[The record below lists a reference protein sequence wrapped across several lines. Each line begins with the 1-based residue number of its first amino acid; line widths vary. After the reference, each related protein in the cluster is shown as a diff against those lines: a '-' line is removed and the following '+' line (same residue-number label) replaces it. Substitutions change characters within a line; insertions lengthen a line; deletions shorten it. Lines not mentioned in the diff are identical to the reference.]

1 MKKTL
6 LLLLAS
12 IFTLAA
18 WGDEPFRK
26 HRYDLFKVLPPA
38 EGSIVFVGNSIT
50 DMHPWV
56 EAFRSDNEIPL
67 PIVNRGNSGTYSTEQ
82 SDNLESYLINKP
94 QKLFLMIGTND
105 IATSGGLNFKSEQVF
120 AYVKSIVQRI
130 HKRSPETQVYLQSIL
145 NNNTSNRPAER
156 WLETNRLVKAFV
168 EETNEDWLKYVD
180 LYDMLSGVASGGV
193 WSYDNLHLTAASYQ
207 KWVETLC
214 DQYLLD
220 CEQPSHP
227 YYLNNASEQ
236 QQNGGLSGSHGM
248 RATYFSLL
256 PIQSDDI
263 LFFGDEE
270 VKNGEWN
277 ELFGNSHFKNR
288 GSGWGY
294 GGLSLENASKIVEAT
309 FSRTDVAKLHP
320 RAILVY
326 AGTSDIMGSDDI
338 ETVKLNYTRLM
349 EAIIANS
356 PESTIY
362 LIGVHPTNN
371 ATTNTTR
378 IAVLNEYLS
387 NLGPDQVKYID
398 CYTPFLD
405 GDVANTT
412 YIKNTNYL
420 YGLGYVKMAN
430 IIKDRLLSDM
440 PDLTFNVISEEEA
453 ANRIAQADRRN
464 AIGQALTAGHVANV
478 GSGMGQY
485 GEAGMAAFNAK
496 AEEAY
501 TLLAQSSITET
512 EAAEMANALR
522 TALAEALNQP
532 TVSTEDDEHWY
543 QLHSL
548 RANDYYISSQ
558 GASAGVVGSNTTSTY
573 ARSMWKFVR
582 RDDGSYDIINRAFN
596 SYLNPVATYNTQINT
611 VTTQPESGWT
621 VSYGNTPGYYIISS
635 GEVELNQTQ
644 SGQGYKIFNWSN
656 TATKGCD
663 RSDTGCQFLIEE
675 APEPEADPTYV
686 EDQGYS
692 FLLSEE
698 PTDDAWGETIHWY
711 KMKTARNAWLVA
723 NSGTDVDMTADEPAD
738 YNEYALWCVT
748 GNTVSGYTF
757 YNKAKGPGMK
767 VTYASVADN
776 QKAVMAATGTY
787 TAFTLNTSTAATDSY
802 AFHYGDK
809 CYLNNRSSKL
819 ATWNDDRGANDG
831 GSSFLFIEVSNEPHP
846 NELTITVDKPNG
858 TLYNGSGGTTGNYF
872 STWKSSTR
880 PQVTFGCGTVNNMNW
895 SGDNLQLFTGSAASS
910 TYTLTAPV
918 GYIIDSYSFTFANND
933 HSTDLTLTMDDGTA
947 YTTSQTAAT
956 RSVNCVA
963 LSSLSFTL
971 AGTNSMGVVLTDF
984 TLHIKKDIPEQ
995 PVTSTEGDEHWY
1007 YITSASTK
1015 TYCAGKVMYYDS
1027 EQDLMRFDTKSFSA
1041 DRIWSFWEQDGK
1053 LAIKN
1058 YNGEYIGTAGDGT
1071 GGSTKF
1077 GKSTEPNYI
1086 YTIEPS
1092 YDFFIIKDT
1101 QTELHAQETGAVIVR
1116 WGAAA
1121 GGASLWRFDPVDM
1134 SQPEAA
1140 LSTTT
1145 VKQGKVTTGIGNKD
1159 QGIVKSIMQVRGLT
1173 GAISLQAVSGKVV
1186 ASSLSDVSKVKAY
1199 MASTEGELVVD
1210 NSQMEWR
1217 DTNGTLFGEASEIAA
1232 DGSFTINGQANL
1244 SPGTYHLWIALD
1256 INDAA
1261 TEGNTVDAQITSYT
1275 IDNAIVEEANGN
1287 PQYEATIFLSEGAV
1301 LLPYDCGSRYYRIPA
1316 ITTVVKQKPDGTK
1329 YTRLVTL
1336 TDDRLQHNGDLPNQV
1351 YVVAQYSD
1359 DLGRTWSQPLRVA
1372 GGTDLGGDY
1381 GHGDASI
1388 VTDRTNGR
1396 IIGIMTS
1403 AGTYKTGF
1411 WGSTAAQPLR
1421 WKTISSDDGGET
1433 WTIPVDHT
1441 TSLYGVGSPN
1451 PTWKGGFSGSGAA
1464 LQKRDGTLVSSF
1476 ALRDENDV
1484 RHFYLIMSE
1493 DGGQSW
1499 HFNGTSGTTNA
1510 DEPKTLERN
1519 NGDLSIFVR
1528 ANGYNYHN
1536 VTSDDGV
1543 TWKYAPETRFTSG
1556 INGTACD
1563 GEYMVWCSTL
1573 DQNPWNIA
1581 FQTLPNAS
1589 SRMNVSIAISTDEGE
1604 TFAEAK
1610 TICPWG
1616 SGYSTATVL
1625 PDGTLGVYFEED
1637 GYNGGWNYTMRFVRF
1652 SLKWAT
1658 DGQYQFTEDSPFH
1671 PVGWSSVPEG
1681 IDDVTANST
1690 PSHTATYDLQGRRI
1704 NHPSTVSTGVYIK
1717 DGKKLIV
1724 R

>member
-1 MKKTL
+1 MKKAL
-6 LLLLAS
+6 LLLWAS

-105 IATSGGLNFKSEQVF
+105 IATSGGLNFEPTQVF

-220 CEQPSHP
+220 CEPSHP

-309 FSRTDVAKLHP
+309 FSRTYVAKLHP
-320 RAILVY
+320 KAILVY
-326 AGTSDIMGSDDI
+326 AGTSDITGSDDI

-356 PESTIY
+356 PESRIY

-387 NLGPDQVKYID
+387 TLGPDQVKYID

-453 ANRIAQADRRN
+453 ANRIAQADLRN
-464 AIGQALTAGHVANV
+464 SIGQALTAGHVVNV

-501 TLLAQSSITET
+501 TLLAKSSISET
-512 EAAEMANALR
+512 EAADMASALR
-522 TALAEALNQP
+522 TAVAEALNQP
-532 TVSTEDDEHWY
+532 TASTEGNEHWY
-543 QLHSL
+543 QIHSL
-548 RANDYYISSQ
+548 RANNYYITSQ
-558 GASAGVVGSNTTSTY
+558 GSAAGVVSSDTTSIY

-582 RDDGSYDIINRAFN
+582 RDDGSYDIIDRAFN
-596 SYLNPVATYNTQINT
+596 AYLNPTAAYNSQITTTATR
-611 VTTQPESGWT
+611 PASGWT
-621 VSYGNTPGYYIISS
+621 LSYGNTPGYYIISS
-635 GEVELNQTQ
+635 GEVQLNQTKAA
-644 SGQGYKIFNWSN
+644 QGYKLYNWSN
-656 TATKGCD
+656 EATKGAD
-663 RSDTGCQFLIEE
+663 RNDTGCQFLIEE
-675 APEPEADPTYV
+675 APEPADEPTFV

-698 PTDDAWGETIHWY
+698 PTADAWGGTVHWY

-723 NSGTDVDMTADEPAD
+723 NSGTDVDMATTEPAD
-738 YNEYALWCVT
+738 DNEYGLWCIT
-748 GNTVSGYTF
+748 GNTVSGYTL

-787 TAFTLNTSTAATDSY
+787 TAFILNASTAATDSY
-802 AFHYGDK
+802 AFHYGDN
-809 CYLNNRSSKL
+809 CYLNNRDNKL
-819 ATWNDDRGANDG
+819 ATWNSTNGANDG
-831 GSSFLFIEVSNEPHP
+831 GSSFLFTEVSDEPLP
-846 NELTITVDKPNG
+846 SELSITVDKPNG

-872 STWKSSTR
+872 STWKSTSR
-880 PQVTFGCGTVNNMNW
+880 PQATFGCGTTNNMNW
-895 SGDNLQLFTGSAASS
+895 SGDNLQLFTGTSASS
-910 TYTLTAPV
+910 AYTLTAPA
-918 GYIIDSYSFTFANND
+918 GYVIDSYSFTFANNG
-933 HSTDLTLTMDDGTA
+933 HTTGLTLTMDDGTV

-956 RSVNCVA
+956 RSASNVA
-963 LSSLSFTL
+963 LSSVGFTL
-971 AGTNSMGVVLTDF
+971 AGTNGQGVVLTDF
-984 TLHIKKDIPEQ
+984 TLHIKKDVPEP
-995 PVTSTEGDEHWY
+995 PVISTEGNEHWY
-1007 YITSASTK
+1007 YITSASSNA
-1015 TYCAGKVMYYDS
+1015 YCAGKVMYYDA
-1027 EQDLMRFDTKSFSA
+1027 EQDRMRFGDKSFSP
-1041 DRIWSFWEQDGK
+1041 DRVWSFWEQDGK

-1058 YNGEYIGTAGDGT
+1058 YNGDYIGTAGAGT
-1071 GGSTKF
+1071 GGTTQF
-1077 GKSTEPNYI
+1077 GKSEEPNYI
-1086 YTIEPS
+1086 YTVQS
-1092 YDFFIIKDT
+1092 AYGFFTIKDSGV
-1101 QTELHAQETGAVIVR
+1101 ELHAQQAGAVIVR
-1116 WGAAA
+1116 WGAAEDN
-1121 GGASLWRFDPVDM
+1121 ASLWRFDAVDT
-1134 SQPEAA
+1134 SHPEAVLA
-1140 LSTTT
+1140 STT
-1145 VKQGKVTTGIGNKD
+1145 VKQGKVTTGIGNTD
-1159 QGIVKSIMQVRGLT
+1159 QPIVRTTLRVSGLT
-1173 GAISLQAVSGKVV
+1173 GSVNVSAIKGHVV
-1186 ASSLSDVSKVKAY
+1186 ATDLADVKSVKAY
-1199 MASTEGELVVD
+1199 LATNNRELFID
-1210 NSQMEWR
+1210 KDQKMTWR
-1217 DTNGTLFGEASEIAA
+1217 EENGTLLGEANSIGA
-1232 DGSFTINGQANL
+1232 DGAFDIHFSQDLPVGEHN
-1244 SPGTYHLWIALD
+1244 LWIAYD
-1256 INDAA
+1256 IAEDA
-1261 TEGNTVDAQITSYT
+1261 TEGHTVDATVSGYVVDGT
-1275 IDNAIVEEANGN
+1275 EVAEANGN
-1287 PQYEATIFLSEGAV
+1287 PQYAVTIFLSEGAA
-1301 LLPYDCGSRYYRIPA
+1301 LMPYDCGSRYYRIPA
-1316 ITTVVKQKPDGTK
+1316 ITTVKKRLDDGTIVD
-1329 YTRLVTL
+1329 RLVTL
-1336 TDDRLQHNGDLPNQV
+1336 TDDRLQHNGDLPNML
-1351 YVVAQYSD
+1351 YIVAQYSD
-1359 DLGRTWSQPLRVA
+1359 DLGRTWTRPQRVA
-1372 GGTDLGGDY
+1372 AGENLGGNY

-1388 VTDRTNGR
+1388 VTDRDNGN
-1396 IIGIMTS
+1396 IIGIMTA
-1403 AGTYKTGF
+1403 AGTYGHGF
-1411 WGSTAAQPLR
+1411 WASTAAEPQL
-1421 WKTISSDDGGET
+1421 WKTIMSSDGGET
-1433 WTIPVDHT
+1433 WTTPVDHT
-1441 TSLYGVGSPN
+1441 KSLYGVDSPN

-1476 ALRDENDV
+1476 VNRDANDV
-1484 RHFYLIMSE
+1484 RNFHFFMSF
-1493 DGGQSW
+1493 DHGQSW
-1499 HFNGTSGTTNA
+1499 QVVGTSGTTNA

-1536 VTSDDGV
+1536 VTSDNGT
-1543 TWKYAPETRFTSG
+1543 TWHYAPETRFTSG
-1556 INGTACD
+1556 ISGTACD
-1563 GEYMVWCSTL
+1563 GEYMTWCSTL
-1573 DQNPWNIA
+1573 DGNLWDIA
-1581 FQTLPNAS
+1581 FETLPNSS
-1589 SRMNVSIAISTDEGE
+1589 SRQNVSICLSTDEGE
-1604 TFAEAK
+1604 TFGTPK

-1616 SGYSTATVL
+1616 SGYSTAVVL
-1625 PDGTLGVYFEED
+1625 PDGTLGVYYEED
-1637 GYNGGWNYTMRFVRF
+1637 GYYNANNYVLRFVRF
-1652 SLKWAT
+1652 SLDWAS
-1658 DGQYQFTEDSPFH
+1658 DGQYQFTEEQPFH
-1671 PVGWSSVPEG
+1671 PILSSYIPTG
-1681 IDDVTANST
+1681 ISHATAPAADSFI
-1690 PSHTATYDLQGRRI
+1690 YDLQGRRLKDAPTPGI
-1704 NHPSTVSTGVYIK
+1704 YIRNRQK
-1717 DGKKLIV
+1717 VLIK
-1724 R
+1724 

>member
-105 IATSGGLNFKSEQVF
+105 IATSGGLNFKPEQVF

-193 WSYDNLHLTAASYQ
+193 WSYDKLHLTAASYQ
-207 KWVETLC
+207 KWVEKLC
-214 DQYLLD
+214 NQYLLD
-220 CEQPSHP
+220 GEPSHP
-227 YYLNNASEQ
+227 YYPNNASEQ

-248 RATYFSLL
+248 RATYFSVL

-326 AGTSDIMGSDDI
+326 AGTSDVLGSDDL

-356 PESTIY
+356 PESRIY

-440 PDLTFNVISEEEA
+440 PDLTFNVITEEEA
-453 ANRIAQADRRN
+453 ANRIAQADLRN
-464 AIGQALTAGHVANV
+464 SIGQALTAGHVVNV

-501 TLLAQSSITET
+501 TLLAKSSISET
-512 EAAEMANALR
+512 EAADMASALR
-522 TALAEALNQP
+522 TAVAEALNQP
-532 TVSTEDDEHWY
+532 TASTEGNEHWY

-548 RANDYYISSQ
+548 RANDYYITSQ
-558 GASAGVVGSNTTSTY
+558 GSAAGVVGSNTTSTY

-582 RDDGSYDIINRAFN
+582 RDDGTYDIIDRAYN
-596 SYLNPVATYNTQINT
+596 AYLNPTAAYNSQITTVAT
-611 VTTQPESGWT
+611 QPASGWT

-644 SGQGYKIFNWSN
+644 AAQGYKLYNWSN
-656 TATKGCD
+656 DATKGAD
-663 RSDTGCQFLIEE
+663 RNDTGCQFLIEE
-675 APEPEADPTYV
+675 APEPMEEPTFV

-698 PTDDAWGETIHWY
+698 PTADAWGETVHWY

-723 NSGTDVDMTADEPAD
+723 NTGTDVDMATTEPAD
-738 YNEYALWCVT
+738 DNEYGLWCIT
-748 GNTVSGYTF
+748 GNTVSGYTL

-787 TAFTLNTSTAATDSY
+787 TAFILNASTAATDSY

-809 CYLNNRSSKL
+809 CYLNNRSNKL
-819 ATWNDDRGANDG
+819 ATWNDTRGANDG
-831 GSSFLFIEVSNEPHP
+831 GSSFLFTEVSDEPLP

-872 STWKSSTR
+872 STWKSASR
-880 PQVTFGCGTVNNMNW
+880 PQVTFGCGTTNNMNW
-895 SGDNLQLFTGSAASS
+895 SGNNLQLFTGSAASS
-910 TYTLTAPV
+910 AYTLSAPA
-918 GYIIDSYSFTFANND
+918 GYVIDSYSFTFANNS
-933 HSTDLTLTMDDGTA
+933 HATGLTMTMDDGTV

-956 RSVNCVA
+956 RSASNVA

-971 AGTNSMGVVLTDF
+971 AGTNGQGVVLTDF
-984 TLHIKKDIPEQ
+984 TLHIKKDVPEP
-995 PVTSTEGDEHWY
+995 PVTSTEDNVRWY
-1007 YITSASTK
+1007 YITNASTK
-1015 TYCAGKVMYYDS
+1015 AYCAGKVMYYDA
-1027 EQDLMRFDTKSFSA
+1027 ELDLMRFGDKSFSP

-1058 YNGEYIGTAGDGT
+1058 FNGDYIGTAGTGT
-1071 GGSTKF
+1071 GGATQF
-1077 GKSTEPNYI
+1077 GKSEEANPI
-1086 YTIEPS
+1086 YTIQS
-1092 YDFFIIKDT
+1092 AYGFFTIKDSNV
-1101 QTELHAQETGAVIVR
+1101 ELHAQEAGAVIVR
-1116 WGAAA
+1116 WGAAEDN
-1121 GGASLWRFDPVDM
+1121 ASLWRFDPVDA
-1134 SQPEAA
+1134 SHPEAVLA
-1140 LSTTT
+1140 STT
-1145 VKQGKVTTGIGNKD
+1145 VKQGKVTTGIGNKN
-1159 QGIVKSIMQVRGLT
+1159 QPIVRTIFRVSGLT
-1173 GAISLQAVSGKVV
+1173 GSVNVSAIKGNVV
-1186 ASSLSDVSKVKAY
+1186 ATDLADVKNVKAY
-1199 MASTEGELVVD
+1199 LATNNRELFID
-1210 NSQMEWR
+1210 EDQKMTWR
-1217 DTNGTLFGEASEIAA
+1217 EENGILFGEATAVAA
-1232 DGSFTINGQANL
+1232 DGSFVINGSADLNV
-1244 SPGTYHLWIALD
+1244 GEHNLWIAYD
-1256 INDAA
+1256 IAEDA
-1261 TEGNTVDAQITSYT
+1261 TEGHTVDAT
-1275 IDNAIVEEANGN
+1275 ISGYVVDGAEVAEANGN
-1287 PQYEATIFLSEGAV
+1287 PQHAVTIFLSEGAA
-1301 LLPYDCGSRYYRIPA
+1301 LMPYDCGSRYYRIPA
-1316 ITTVVKQKPDGTK
+1316 ITTVKKKLDDGTIVD
-1329 YTRLVTL
+1329 RLVTL
-1336 TDDRLQHNGDLPNQV
+1336 TDDRLQHNGDLPNML
-1351 YVVAQYSD
+1351 YIVAQYSD
-1359 DLGRTWSQPLRVA
+1359 DMGRTWTRPQRVA
-1372 GGTDLGGDY
+1372 AGENLGGNY

-1388 VTDRTNGR
+1388 VTDRDNGN
-1396 IIGIMTS
+1396 IIGIMTA
-1403 AGTYKTGF
+1403 AGTYGHGF
-1411 WGSTAAQPLR
+1411 WASTAAEPQL
-1421 WKTISSDDGGET
+1421 WKTIMSSDGGET
-1433 WTIPVDHT
+1433 WTAPVDHT
-1441 TSLYGVGSPN
+1441 KSLYGVGSPN

-1476 ALRDENDV
+1476 VNRDGNNV
-1484 RHFYLIMSE
+1484 RNFHFFMSF
-1493 DGGQSW
+1493 DHGQSW
-1499 HFNGTSGTTNA
+1499 QVVGTSGTTNA

-1528 ANGYNYHN
+1528 TNGYNYHN
-1536 VTSDDGV
+1536 VTSDHGA

-1556 INGTACD
+1556 ISGTACD

-1573 DQNPWNIA
+1573 DGNPWNIA
-1581 FQTLPNAS
+1581 FETLPNSS
-1589 SRMNVSIAISTDEGE
+1589 SRQNVSICLSTDEGE
-1604 TFAEAK
+1604 TFGTPK
-1610 TICPWG
+1610 TICPWS
-1616 SGYSTATVL
+1616 SGYSTAVVL
-1625 PDGTLGVYFEED
+1625 PDGTLGVYYEED
-1637 GYNGGWNYTMRFVRF
+1637 GHYNANNYVLRFVRF
-1652 SLKWAT
+1652 SLDWAS
-1658 DGQYQFTEDSPFH
+1658 DGQYKFTEEQPFH
-1671 PVGWSSVPEG
+1671 PIPSSYTPTG
-1681 IDDVTANST
+1681 INHATAPATNSFL
-1690 PSHTATYDLQGRRI
+1690 YDLQGRRLTEA
-1704 NHPSTVSTGVYIK
+1704 PAPGVYIRGGQK
-1717 DGKKLIV
+1717 VLIK
-1724 R
+1724 

>member
-1 MKKTL
+1 MKKAL
-6 LLLLAS
+6 LLLWAS

-105 IATSGGLNFKSEQVF
+105 IATSGGLNFEPTQVF

-220 CEQPSHP
+220 CEPSHP

-309 FSRTDVAKLHP
+309 FSQTDVAKQHP
-320 RAILVY
+320 KAILVY
-326 AGTSDIMGSDDI
+326 AGTSDITGSDDI

-349 EAIIANS
+349 ETIIANS
-356 PESTIY
+356 PESRIF

-387 NLGPDQVKYID
+387 TLGPDQVKYID

-430 IIKDRLLSDM
+430 IIKDALAEDF
-440 PDLTFNVISEEEA
+440 PDETFQVITEEEA
-453 ANRIAQADRRN
+453 ANRIAQADLRN
-464 AIGQALTAGHVANV
+464 SIGQALTAGHVGTV
-478 GSGMGQY
+478 GTGMGQY

-501 TLLAQSSITET
+501 TLLAKSSISET
-512 EAAEMANALR
+512 EAADMASALR
-522 TALAEALNQP
+522 TAVAEALNQP
-532 TVSTEDDEHWY
+532 TASTEGNEHWY
-543 QLHSL
+543 QIHSL
-548 RANDYYISSQ
+548 RANNYYITSQ
-558 GASAGVVGSNTTSTY
+558 GSAAGVVSSDTTSIY

-582 RDDGSYDIINRAFN
+582 RDDGSYDIIDRAFN
-596 SYLNPVATYNTQINT
+596 AYLNPTAAYNSQITTTATR
-611 VTTQPESGWT
+611 PASGWT
-621 VSYGNTPGYYIISS
+621 LSYGNTPGYYIISS
-635 GEVELNQTQ
+635 GEVQLNQTKAA
-644 SGQGYKIFNWSN
+644 QGYKLYNWSN
-656 TATKGCD
+656 ESTKGAD

-675 APEPEADPTYV
+675 APEPVEEPTFV

-698 PTDDAWGETIHWY
+698 PTADAWGETVHWY
-711 KMKTARNAWLVA
+711 KMKTTRNAWLVA
-723 NSGTDVDMTADEPAD
+723 NTGTDVDMATTEPAD
-738 YNEYALWCVT
+738 DNEYGLWCIT
-748 GNTVSGYTF
+748 GNTVSGYTL

-787 TAFTLNTSTAATDSY
+787 TAFILNASTAATDSY
-802 AFHYGDK
+802 AFHYGDN
-809 CYLNNRSSKL
+809 CYLNNRSNKL
-819 ATWNDDRGANDG
+819 ATWNDTHGANDG
-831 GSSFLFIEVSNEPHP
+831 GSSFLFTEVSDEPLP
-846 NELTITVDKPNG
+846 SELSITVDKPNG

-872 STWKSSTR
+872 STWKSTLR
-880 PQVTFGCGTVNNMNW
+880 PQVTFGCGTTNNMNW
-895 SGDNLQLFTGSAASS
+895 SGDNLQLFTGTSASS
-910 TYTLTAPV
+910 AYTLTAPA
-918 GYIIDSYSFTFANND
+918 GYVIDSYSFTFANNG
-933 HSTDLTLTMDDGTA
+933 HTTGLTLTMDDGTV

-956 RSVNCVA
+956 RSASNVA
-963 LSSLSFTL
+963 LSSVGFTL
-971 AGTNSMGVVLTDF
+971 AGTNGQGVVLTDF
-984 TLHIKKDIPEQ
+984 TLHIKKDVPEP
-995 PVTSTEGDEHWY
+995 PVISTEGNEHWY
-1007 YITSASTK
+1007 YITSASSNA
-1015 TYCAGKVMYYDS
+1015 YCAGKVMYYDA
-1027 EQDLMRFDTKSFSA
+1027 EQDRMRFGDKSFSP
-1041 DRIWSFWEQDGK
+1041 DRVWSFWEQDGK

-1058 YNGEYIGTAGDGT
+1058 YNGDYIGTAGAGT
-1071 GGSTKF
+1071 GGTTQF
-1077 GKSTEPNYI
+1077 GKSEEPNYI
-1086 YTIEPS
+1086 YTVQS
-1092 YDFFIIKDT
+1092 AYGFFTIKDSGV
-1101 QTELHAQETGAVIVR
+1101 ELHAQQAGAVIVR
-1116 WGAAA
+1116 WGAAEDN
-1121 GGASLWRFDPVDM
+1121 ASLWRFDAVDT
-1134 SQPEAA
+1134 SHPEAVLA
-1140 LSTTT
+1140 STT
-1145 VKQGKVTTGIGNKD
+1145 VKQGKVTTGIGNTD
-1159 QGIVKSIMQVRGLT
+1159 QPIVRTTLRVSGLT
-1173 GAISLQAVSGKVV
+1173 GSVNVSAIKGHVV
-1186 ASSLSDVSKVKAY
+1186 ATDLADVKSVKAY
-1199 MASTEGELVVD
+1199 LATNNRELFID
-1210 NSQMEWR
+1210 KDQKMTWR
-1217 DTNGTLFGEASEIAA
+1217 EENGTLLGEANSIGA
-1232 DGSFTINGQANL
+1232 DGAFDIHFSQDLPVGEHN
-1244 SPGTYHLWIALD
+1244 LWIAYD
-1256 INDAA
+1256 IAEDA
-1261 TEGNTVDAQITSYT
+1261 TEGHTVDATVSGYVVDGT
-1275 IDNAIVEEANGN
+1275 EVAEANGN
-1287 PQYEATIFLSEGAV
+1287 PQYAVTIFLSEGAA
-1301 LLPYDCGSRYYRIPA
+1301 LMPYDCGSRYYRIPA
-1316 ITTVVKQKPDGTK
+1316 ITTVKKRLDDGTIVD
-1329 YTRLVTL
+1329 RLVTL
-1336 TDDRLQHNGDLPNQV
+1336 TDDRLQHNGDLPNML
-1351 YVVAQYSD
+1351 YIVAQYSD
-1359 DLGRTWSQPLRVA
+1359 DLGRTWTRPQRVA
-1372 GGTDLGGDY
+1372 AGENLGGNY

-1388 VTDRTNGR
+1388 VTDRDNGN
-1396 IIGIMTS
+1396 IIGIMTA
-1403 AGTYKTGF
+1403 AGTYGHGF
-1411 WGSTAAQPLR
+1411 WASTAAEPQL
-1421 WKTISSDDGGET
+1421 WKTIMSSDGGET
-1433 WTIPVDHT
+1433 WTTPVDHT
-1441 TSLYGVGSPN
+1441 KSLYGVDSPN

-1476 ALRDENDV
+1476 VNRDANDV
-1484 RHFYLIMSE
+1484 RNFHFFMSF
-1493 DGGQSW
+1493 DHGQSW
-1499 HFNGTSGTTNA
+1499 QVVGTSGTTNA

-1536 VTSDDGV
+1536 VTSDNGT
-1543 TWKYAPETRFTSG
+1543 TWHYAPETRFTSG
-1556 INGTACD
+1556 ISGTACD
-1563 GEYMVWCSTL
+1563 GEYMTWCSTL
-1573 DQNPWNIA
+1573 DGNLWDIA
-1581 FQTLPNAS
+1581 FETLPNSS
-1589 SRMNVSIAISTDEGE
+1589 SRQNVSICLSTDEGE
-1604 TFAEAK
+1604 TFGTPK

-1616 SGYSTATVL
+1616 SGYSTAVVL
-1625 PDGTLGVYFEED
+1625 PDGTLGVYYEED
-1637 GYNGGWNYTMRFVRF
+1637 GYYNANNYVLRFVRF
-1652 SLKWAT
+1652 SLDWAS
-1658 DGQYQFTEDSPFH
+1658 DGQYQFTEEQPFH
-1671 PVGWSSVPEG
+1671 PILSSYIPTG
-1681 IDDVTANST
+1681 ISHATAPAADSFI
-1690 PSHTATYDLQGRRI
+1690 YDLQGRRLKDAPTPGI
-1704 NHPSTVSTGVYIK
+1704 YIRNRQK
-1717 DGKKLIV
+1717 VLIK
-1724 R
+1724 